1 MSEIIEWNDFERVEM
16 RVGTIVSAEI
26 NKKANKPAYVMD
38 VDLGDLGIKRSSAQ
52 ITVNYTPEDLIG
64 RRILC
69 VCNFPIKR
77 IAGIKSE
84 VLITGAPDENG
95 AIVLAEFN
103 LPVPNGARLA

>member
-1 MSEIIEWNDFERVEM
+1 MSEIIEWNDFERIEM
-16 RVGTIVSAEI
+16 RVGTIISAEI
-26 NKKANKPAYVMD
+26 NKKANKPAYVME

-52 ITVNYTPEDLIG
+52 ITVNYTLDDLIG

-69 VCNFPIKR
+69 VCNFPVKR

-84 VLITGAPDENG
+84 VLITGVPDENG
-95 AIVLAEFN
+95 DIVLAEFN